1 MKNQIRGMRIIV
13 ADNYAEMSKK
23 AATLVASQVNI
34 KPDSVLG
41 LATGGTPVGMYQEL
55 VKMYTEDEVDFSE
68 VTTYNLDEYY
78 PIERTNDQSYYYYM
92 NDNLFKHVNVA
103 PERIHIPNGK
113 ATNIDEECYSYDQG
127 IYNTGGIDLQVLG
140 IGTNGHIGFNEPDV
154 TFESGTH
161 KVTLDQETIE
171 ANARFFD
178 SIDDVPKEAIS
189 MGMKTIMQS
198 KKILLLA
205 NGEGKAEIINKMLFG
220 EISPNVPASILQ
232 LHPHVIIIV
241 DQEAGKYIINKIKE

>member
-1 MKNQIRGMRIIV
+1 MRIIIT
-13 ADNYAEMSKK
+13 DNYQEMSKK

-34 KPDSVLG
+34 KPGSVLG
-41 LATGGTPVGMYQEL
+41 LATGGTPVGMYKEL
-55 VKMYTEDEVDFSE
+55 VKMYQDDEVDFSE
-68 VTTYNLDEYY
+68 VTTFNLDEYY
-78 PIERTNDQSYYYYM
+78 PIDQTNDQSYAYYM
-92 NDNLFKHVNVA
+92 QEHLFQHINVA
-103 PERIHIPNGK
+103 KDSMHIPNGK
-113 ATNIDEECYSYDQG
+113 TKDVDQECYGYDQA
-127 IYNTGGIDLQVLG
+127 IYNAGGIDLQVLG
-140 IGTNGHIGFNEPDV
+140 IGTNGHIGFNEPDI

-178 SIDDVPKEAIS
+178 RIDDVPKEAIS

-205 NGEGKAEIINKMLFG
+205 NGESKAQIIDKMLFG

-232 LHPHVIIIV
+232 LHPHVIIVV
-241 DQEAGKYIINKIKE
+241 DKEAAQYIEHKVK